1 MPAGVL
7 IHDFSYS
14 EPDLSELSKLLD
26 MKGVK
31 RSEQSN
37 ILELYKEQ
45 LKKAA
50 AEEEKTGGWF
60 IIFYR
65 EISQICSG
73 PSKVSSPHHTA
84 PRTRIGLESI
94 KK

>member
-1 MPAGVL
+1 MPAGII
-7 IHDFSYS
+7 IHDFSYP

-45 LKKAA
+45 QKKAA
-50 AEEEKTGGWF
+50 LDEEKNGGWF
-60 IIFYR
+60 IIFH
-65 EISQICSG
+65 
-73 PSKVSSPHHTA
+73 SK
-84 PRTRIGLESI
+84 I
-94 KK
+94 